1 MCDDDTMESARPS
14 VDAVYDQVT
23 TRLATFDG
31 PELVEELR
39 ALLGARLVAYLAG
52 ASSTST
58 VTSYIDDAATIP
70 DHARER
76 LQAAYTIAALQH
88 QLGATPGLIQ
98 AWFQGRDPLLNDR
111 APARVIVDD
120 PSYDRH
126 TMISAAVAMVIE

>member
-1 MCDDDTMESARPS
+1 MESVHPS

-23 TRLATFDG
+23 AHLATLDG
-31 PELVEELR
+31 PGLVEELR

-52 ASSTST
+52 VSSTST
-58 VTSYIDDAATIP
+58 VSSYIDDAATIS
-70 DHARER
+70 DYARDR
-76 LQAAYTIAALQH
+76 LQAAYTVAALQH
-88 QLGATPGLIQ
+88 KLGATPGLIQ

>member
-1 MCDDDTMESARPS
+1 MTFMESVQPS

-23 TRLATFDG
+23 AHLATLDG
-31 PELVEELR
+31 PGLVEELR
-39 ALLGARLVAYLAG
+39 ALLGARLVAYLAD

-58 VTSYIDDAATIP
+58 VTSYIDDAVIIP

-76 LQAAYTIAALQH
+76 LQAAYTVAALQH

-98 AWFQGRDPLLNDR
+98 AWFQGRVPPLNDR

-120 PSYDRH
+120 PSFDRH
-126 TMISAAVAMVIE
+126 RMISAAAAMVIE

>member
-1 MCDDDTMESARPS
+1 MESARPS

-23 TRLATFDG
+23 THLAALAG

-39 ALLGARLVAYLAG
+39 ILLGARLVAYLAG

-58 VTSYIDDAATIP
+58 VASYIDGEATLP
-70 DHARER
+70 DYARGR
-76 LQAAYTIAALQH
+76 LKAAYTVAALQY
-88 QLGATPGLIQ
+88 QLGATPRLIQ

-120 PSYDRH
+120 PSWDRH
-126 TMISAAVAMVIE
+126 TIVSAAVAMVIE

>member
-1 MCDDDTMESARPS
+1 MESARPS

-23 TRLATFDG
+23 THLATLEG

-39 ALLGARLVAYLAG
+39 TLLGAGLVAYLAG
-52 ASSTST
+52 VSSTST
-58 VTSYIDDAATIP
+58 VTAYVDGVATISGY
-70 DHARER
+70 ARDR
-76 LQAAYTIAALQH
+76 LEAAYTVAALQY

-120 PSYDRH
+120 PTYDRH
-126 TMISAAVAMVIE
+126 TIVSAAVAMVIE